1 MFGFGALL
9 NAHASRAT
17 ASQPVIAEGETR
29 MAAKSFPIIDTNRS
43 SKTGRFVTD
52 DYAKKH
58 PATTEHERIK
68 RDTNKEVAVGRGA

>member
-1 MFGFGALL
+1 
-9 NAHASRAT
+9 
-17 ASQPVIAEGETR
+17 